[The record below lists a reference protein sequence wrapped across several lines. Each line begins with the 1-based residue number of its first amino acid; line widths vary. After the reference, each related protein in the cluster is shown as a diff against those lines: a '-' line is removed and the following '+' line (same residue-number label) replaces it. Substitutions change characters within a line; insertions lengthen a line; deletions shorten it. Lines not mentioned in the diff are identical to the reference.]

1 MFSKSHR
8 LATRGEEENLLGR
21 PSHELTIRSGT
32 SLTPT
37 SPVPPPSPQPTG
49 PLTPVRHSYYHRGNP
64 ASIQPEKSITSP
76 VTVTGATMESQST
89 LINDPY
95 TGEPK
100 ARLVPDHPSPLGSP
114 FSLLEGCG
122 ADMATQEKFWSH
134 VARIRE
140 LQSEVARMHIAME
153 SIGRQPEPEPAK
165 EKEKEKDKDKPRK
178 FRGQTGR
185 VGTAAGTDQETGHSA
200 SDTDHA
206 GSGKDTRSGTKA
218 PTTGPAA
225 SGLDTGE
232 HFAKRKDA
240 IQDIM
245 KKVVALVFVYLYSRI
260 TRFNYLKL
268 SELSQQI
275 SDFHQLPTPEI
286 TFPISPTRQQ
296 TFLAPHTPPQP
307 PTLSISTPTPPAAVH
322 HAPRAK
328 THLSPT
334 SLHGQQPPRL
344 AIPQAPLLGSQTQP
358 GTPSK
363 SKPRSAISAISNDGT
378 FHESPA
384 SIQPTP

>member
-8 LATRGEEENLLGR
+8 PATRGEDEQLLGR
-21 PSHELTIRSGT
+21 ASHELTIRSGT

-37 SPVPPPSPQPTG
+37 SPVPPPSPQPTR
-49 PLTPVRHSYYHRGNP
+49 PLTPVRHSYYNRGNTP
-64 ASIQPEKSITSP
+64 TLIIPEKSIGPP
-76 VTVTGATMESQST
+76 VTVTGATMEPQST

-100 ARLVPDHPSPLGSP
+100 ARLVPDHPNALGSP
-114 FSLLEGCG
+114 FSLFEGCNT
-122 ADMATQEKFWSH
+122 DMATQEKFWSH

-153 SIGRQPEPEPAK
+153 SIGRQPEPQPVK

-185 VGTAAGTDQETGHSA
+185 AATNAGTDQETGHSA

-206 GSGKDTRSGTKA
+206 GSGKDNRSGTNA
-218 PTTGPAA
+218 PMSGATT

-245 KKVVALVFVYLYSRI
+245 KKVVILVYSNIR
-260 TRFNYLKL
+260 
-268 SELSQQI
+268 
-275 SDFHQLPTPEI
+275 
-286 TFPISPTRQQ
+286 
-296 TFLAPHTPPQP
+296 
-307 PTLSISTPTPPAAVH
+307 
-322 HAPRAK
+322 
-328 THLSPT
+328 LSPT
-334 SLHGQQPPRL
+334 SNTRDH
-344 AIPQAPLLGSQTQP
+344 
-358 GTPSK
+358 
-363 SKPRSAISAISNDGT
+363 ISDFTNEATSFTGVSPDT
-378 FHESPA
+378 TATSYSFHIYTHATS
-384 SIQPTP
+384 SSTSRTSL

>member
-8 LATRGEEENLLGR
+8 LAARGEEEGLLGR
-21 PSHELTIRSGT
+21 ASHELTIRSGT

-49 PLTPVRHSYYHRGNP
+49 PLTPVRHSYYQRGHTP
-64 ASIQPEKSITSP
+64 TSTIPEKSIASP

-95 TGEPK
+95 TGESK
-100 ARLVPDHPSPLGSP
+100 ARLVPDHPDPPL
-114 FSLLEGCG
+114 SLFEGCNT
-122 ADMATQEKFWSH
+122 DMATQEKFWSH
-134 VARIRE
+134 VSRIRE

-153 SIGRQPEPEPAK
+153 SIGRQPEPLPVK
-165 EKEKEKDKDKPRK
+165 EKEKEKDRPRK
-178 FRGQTGR
+178 FRGQTTRG
-185 VGTAAGTDQETGHSA
+185 GTSAGTDQETGHSA

-206 GSGKDTRSGTKA
+206 GSGKDNRPGTRGATA
-218 PTTGPAA
+218 GFAT

-245 KKVVALVFVYLYSRI
+245 R
-260 TRFNYLKL
+260 KL
-268 SELSQQI
+268 SDLSQQI

-286 TFPISPTRQQ
+286 TFPISPSRQQ
-296 TFLAPHTPPQP
+296 TLPTASPQTPPQP
-307 PTLSISTPTPPAAVH
+307 PTLSISTPTPPAPAHHVH
-322 HAPRAK
+322 RPKARP
-328 THLSPT
+328 SPS

-344 AIPQAPLLGSQTQP
+344 SIPQVPLLGSQTQP
-358 GTPSK
+358 TTPSK
-363 SKPRSAISAISNDGT
+363 SKPRSAISNDGT

-384 SIQPTP
+384 SLQHTP